1 MQIRSLGQKDP
12 FEEEMET
19 HFSILVCNIPWT
31 GEPGGLQ
38 SMQSQIQT
46 ALNNLACTSLG
57 IAFPSIFN
65 K

>member
-1 MQIRSLGQKDP
+1 MQFRSLGQKDP
-12 FEEEMET
+12 FEEEMAT
-19 HFSILVCNIPWT
+19 HFSILVCNTPWT

-38 SMQSQIQT
+38 SRRSQSQT
-46 ALNNLACTSLG
+46 PLNNLACTSLG